1 MSFDGSR
8 HEVLRYGNVSSRCAV
23 FVPAQ
28 GRASIRAFLQYP
40 RLFRPSFLP
49 SFLYIQQVK
58 QHFSTRFVCTFEP
71 VLFCHRDTPAK
82 LQMSVTRG
90 WLRRKSPRKPGM
102 KGTLRQIKVYP
113 NPNLVPIPRKKP
125 PRKPRMNGIVARRV
139 RSSFVAILFVWQKEK
154 GLRDCDATG

>member
-8 HEVLRYGNVSSRCAV
+8 HDVLRFGNVSSSCAV

-40 RLFRPSFLP
+40 RLFLPSFLP
-49 SFLYIQQVK
+49 LHTTSQTTLPAVQ
-58 QHFSTRFVCTFEP
+58 TRVVRTFEP

-113 NPNLVPIPRKKP
+113 NPNPIPRKKP
-125 PRKPRMNGIVARRV
+125 PRKPRMNGMVARRV

-154 GLRDCDATG
+154 GVMRQGDGQ